1 MREAAKYHMR
11 VSLQLISAPPWANGG
26 HEANYAPLHVS
37 DFNAFALAAA
47 RRYPG
52 VRLWM
57 I

>member
-1 MREAAKYHMR
+1 VREAAKYHMR